1 MYKESELLFLVG
13 NLLFVAILIYV
24 SLIIFE
30 QCKKENIS
38 IENSKHKTISER
50 TKNELLMLSEKI
62 DILINENNSL
72 KYEINELKYLFFLK
86 TTSSI

>member
-13 NLLFVAILIYV
+13 YLLFVGILIYV

-38 IENSKHKTISER
+38 IENCKHKTRSER

-72 KYEINELKYLFFLK
+72 KNEINELKYLFFLK

>member
-1 MYKESELLFLVG
+1 MYKESEFLILVG
-13 NLLFVAILIYV
+13 YLLFVAILIYV